1 MCQHEGHVQPE
12 PEERNQDC
20 EGTKGEAM
28 GSDPLVETGF
38 EPKKVADG
46 GNHQVHHER
55 RRAEKEGVVCV
66 EER

>member
-1 MCQHEGHVQPE
+1 
-12 PEERNQDC
+12 
-20 EGTKGEAM
+20 M